1 MLLTLTTTHAPA
13 TDLGF
18 LLHKNPATTQSVEL
32 AFGRALVLY
41 PEATPE
47 RCTAA
52 LLLDVDPV
60 GLVRGR
66 AAKAHGADEYVSDR
80 PYVASSFLSVALARL
95 FGTALGGRSKE
106 RPELAATA
114 IPLEARLACVPA
126 SGPPDIVERLFAPL
140 GYELEV
146 ERHALDPRFPDWGD
160 SRYVSLTLRATCRL
174 ADLLS
179 HLYVLVPVLD
189 GRKHYFVEQGEVE
202 KLLRR
207 GEGWLASHPA
217 RELIVSRYLHRRRS
231 LVRDALERLVPEEV
245 DEPEDVDG
253 AEPAEVAEQAAP
265 EPRVGLH
272 AQRLAAVHEALRA
285 AGARRVLDL
294 GCGEGRLLRLLLT
307 DRSFTELVGVDVSSR
322 ALDIAAARLRLD
334 RMPQNQRDRVRLLQG
349 SLVYRDPRLEGFDAA
364 AVVEV
369 VEHLDPWRL
378 EAFERVLFAAARPPV
393 VALTTPNREYNARFE
408 TLESDRLR
416 HDDHRFE
423 WTRDEL
429 RAWAEGVAERRGYA
443 VALSGVGP
451 EDAEVGAPSQLAVF
465 TR

>member
-1 MLLTLTTTHAPA
+1 VLLTVTTTHAPA

-18 LLHKNPATTQSVEL
+18 LLHKNPSTTHAVEL

-126 SGPPDIVERLFAPL
+126 SGPPDIVERLFGPL

-146 ERHALDPRFPDWGD
+146 ERHVLDPRFPEWGD
-160 SRYVSLTLRATCRL
+160 SRYVSLTLRATTRL

-189 GRKHYFVEQGEVE
+189 GRKHYYIERGEVD
-202 KLLRR
+202 KLLLR
-207 GEGWLASHPA
+207 GEGWLAAHPA

-231 LVRDALERLVPEEV
+231 LVRDALERLVPEEG
-245 DEPEDVDG
+245 DEPDDVEG
-253 AEPAEVAEQAAP
+253 AESAEEAAQ

-307 DRSFTELVGVDVSSR
+307 DRSFSELVGVDVSSR
-322 ALDIAAARLRLD
+322 ALDVAASRLRLD
-334 RMPQNQRDRVRLLQG
+334 RMPQNQRDRIRLLQG

-393 VALTTPNREYNARFE
+393 VVLTTPNREYNARYE
-408 TLESDRLR
+408 TLPSDRLR

-429 RAWAEGVAERRGYA
+429 RAWAEGVAGRRGYA

>member
-1 MLLTLTTTHAPA
+1 VLLTLTTTHAPA

-18 LLHKNPATTQSVEL
+18 LLHKHPATTQAVEL

-66 AAKAHGADEYVSDR
+66 AARAHGADEYVSDR
-80 PYVASSFLSVALARL
+80 PYVASSFLSVAIARL

-106 RPELAATA
+106 RPELAATP
-114 IPLEARLACVPA
+114 IPLEAHLACVPA

-140 GYELEV
+140 GYALEI
-146 ERHALDPRFPDWGD
+146 ERHALDPRFPEWGD

-174 ADLLS
+174 ADLLA

-189 GRKHYFVEQGEVE
+189 GRKHYYIERGEVD
-202 KLLRR
+202 KLLLR
-207 GEGWLASHPA
+207 GEGWLAEHPA

-231 LVRDALERLVPEEV
+231 LVRDALERLVPEEG

-253 AEPAEVAEQAAP
+253 AETAEGAAP
-265 EPRVGLH
+265 EPRVSLH

-307 DRSFTELVGVDVSSR
+307 DRSFSELVGVDVSSR

-334 RMPQNQRDRVRLLQG
+334 RMPQNQRDRIRLLQG

-393 VALTTPNREYNARFE
+393 VVLTTPNREYNARYE
-408 TLESDRLR
+408 TLPSDGLR
-416 HDDHRFE
+416 HADHRFE

-451 EDAEVGAPSQLAVF
+451 EDAEVGSPSQLAVF